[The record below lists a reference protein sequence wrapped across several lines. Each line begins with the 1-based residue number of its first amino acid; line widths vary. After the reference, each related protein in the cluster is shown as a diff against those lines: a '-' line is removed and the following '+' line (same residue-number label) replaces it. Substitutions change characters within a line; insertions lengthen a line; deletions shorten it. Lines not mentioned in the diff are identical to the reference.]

1 MDNYLLEINNFFK
14 KELNIEINKND
25 LNFIF
30 YNGLYKLNKFWDFDL
45 HLILKLMINYCEDLS
60 KFNPIE
66 ILYNYLY
73 NYIKESFKYDKLSED
88 LIVYHNI
95 NFKKTILYKKNKI
108 KIEEEVIQ
116 VNMNKF
122 IISKKIELL
131 VKLIRYLDKNR
142 VIKNE
147 DSKRITTNILNETRY

>member
-1 MDNYLLEINNFFK
+1 
-14 KELNIEINKND
+14 
-25 LNFIF
+25 
-30 YNGLYKLNKFWDFDL
+30 
-45 HLILKLMINYCEDLS
+45 MINYCEDLS

-95 NFKKTILYKKNKI
+95 NFKKTYIYTKENKI